1 MSEDRPAYSFNP
13 GPPPEASRYLA
24 AKDWL
29 PAFSWEDVE
38 PEEHAVAFTV
48 ARATQIDVLRDI
60 REELQSAIDEGLP
73 FEEFQR
79 RLRPRLQARGW
90 WGRRQVTDPGTGASV
105 SAQLGSPRR
114 LRVIYDANLR
124 SARAAGQWERIQRSR
139 RALPFLE
146 YRLGPSENHRPH
158 HEAKAGLVLPV
169 DDPFWSSWY
178 PPNGWGC
185 KCWVQQLTRAQA
197 EARGIDASP
206 EVRTADYVNNRT
218 GETRRVPV
226 GIDPGWERNPG
237 AQRVQAAID
246 LLEDRLAAA
255 PAPVRR
261 VAERDLAEGW
271 MADRARRHPDWRD
284 DLPFLQALRR
294 IFARGDGAGGGAGA
308 Q

>member
-1 MSEDRPAYSFNP
+1 MAEDRPAYSFSP
-13 GPPPEASRYLA
+13 GPPPEASRFLG

-48 ARATQIDVLRDI
+48 SRAMQIDVLRDI
-60 REELQSAIDEGLP
+60 REELQAAIDEGLP

-79 RLRPRLQARGW
+79 RLRPRLEARGW
-90 WGRRQVTDPGTGASV
+90 WGRQSMVDPATGAPV
-105 SAQLGSPRR
+105 EVQLGSPRR
-114 LRVIYDANLR
+114 LRVIYESNLR
-124 SARAAGQWERIQRSR
+124 SARAAGQWERIQRTR
-139 RALPFLE
+139 RAMPFLE

-169 DDPFWSSWY
+169 DDPFWSTWY

-197 EARGIDASP
+197 ETRGISESP
-206 EVRTADYVNNRT
+206 PVPTAPWTNSRT
-218 GETRRVPV
+218 GETRMVPV

-237 AQRVQAAID
+237 AARVQSAVA
-246 LLEDRLAAA
+246 LLQDRLEAA

-261 VAERDLAEGW
+261 VAERDLEDGW
-271 MADRARRHPDWRD
+271 MAERARRHPDWRD
-284 DLPFLQALRR
+284 DLPFLEALRR
-294 IFARGDGAGGGAGA
+294 IFAPSGAD
-308 Q
+308 